1 MNPEMK
7 KVLTAL
13 VLGVVVITATS
24 GQPAARTEVVKLV
37 ESTKSWNGAP
47 LPGYPAGTPQVT
59 ILKITIPPHT
69 ALKTHKHPVINAGVV
84 LKGELTVSAE
94 TGETMI
100 IKAGEPI
107 VELVNLWHYGKN
119 EGSEPV
125 ELMVFYA
132 GIVGTPITVPKDGEA
147 RDH

>member
-1 MNPEMK
+1 MK
-7 KVLTAL
+7 KVSIALGLGFIVLTA
-13 VLGVVVITATS
+13 AY
-24 GQPAARTEVVKLV
+24 GQNPPKTEVVKLV

-47 LPGYPAGTPQVT
+47 LPAYPAGTPQVT

-84 LKGELTVSAE
+84 LKGELSVSTE
-94 TGETMI
+94 TGESMV

-107 VELVNLWHYGKN
+107 VELVNIWHYGKN
-119 EGSEPV
+119 DGNEPV
-125 ELMVFYA
+125 ELIVFYA
-132 GIVGTPITVPKDGEA
+132 GIEGTPITVPKGNEA

>member
-1 MNPEMK
+1 MK
-7 KVLTAL
+7 KVLIGLGLCVSVIATA
-13 VLGVVVITATS
+13 S

-37 ESTKSWNGAP
+37 ESSKSWNGAP

-59 ILKITIPPHT
+59 ILKITIPPQT

-84 LKGELTVSAE
+84 LKGELTVSTE

-107 VELVNLWHYGKN
+107 VELVNIWHYGKN
-119 EGSEPV
+119 DGREPV
-125 ELMVFYA
+125 ELIVFYA
-132 GIVGTPITVPKDGEA
+132 GVEGTPITVPKAGEV

>member
-1 MNPEMK
+1 MK
-7 KVLTAL
+7 RVSII
-13 VLGVVVITATS
+13 LGLFLIVMAAAY
-24 GQPAARTEVVKLV
+24 GQNVPKTEVVKLV
-37 ESTKSWNGAP
+37 ESSKSWNGAA

-84 LKGELTVSAE
+84 LKGELTVSTE
-94 TGETMI
+94 TGESML

-107 VELVNLWHYGKN
+107 VELVNIWHSGKN
-119 EGSEPV
+119 DGNEPV
-125 ELMVFYA
+125 ELIVFYA
-132 GIVGTPITVPKDGEA
+132 GIEGTPITVPKGDGA